1 MRLDTFASRQHLR
14 RNTTTLLSKTPSAHT
29 YRLLVFKE
37 HSLPTAASQPS
48 EPCRFRV
55 AASAAQKRDYVVRF
69 AFRQQVFYSTPDF
82 PIRCEAR
89 PAWLCGILFSDTRPA
104 LSHFPSP
111 LREAKERNSSARFSL
126 AQGVREKIF
135 SGAFPTVIKGAKGRR
150 KPGIAERSRTNGPTG
165 RIATTI

>member
-1 MRLDTFASRQHLR
+1 A
-14 RNTTTLLSKTPSAHT
+14 PSAHT

-37 HSLPTAASQPS
+37 HSLPTARSLPS

-69 AFRQQVFYSTPDF
+69 AFRQQVFLLNPDF

-89 PAWLCGILFSDTRPA
+89 PAWLCGILSSATLTA

-111 LREAKERNSSARFSL
+111 LREAKERNSSARFLL
-126 AQGVREKIF
+126 AQGVREKNF
-135 SGAFPTVIKGAKGRR
+135 SGA
-150 KPGIAERSRTNGPTG
+150 
-165 RIATTI
+165 